1 MIKKLICAAALLM
14 VAGLQHTRA
23 QYVYGTTG
31 LLHAPS
37 ADMQRDKTFLCGFS
51 YLQVA
56 ATPKHWNYDTWN
68 YYINITLFPWLEVG
82 YTCTL
87 HKIGLPQYGYS
98 YKFRNQDRQFSAR
111 LRVWKEGWWKEWT
124 PQGAGGA
131 DRGNRS
137 PVWNGKRT
145 GQVGKERKDGERQY
159 AGRIR
164 EGEGIFHPVVVTK
177 PEDYGR
183 TAGFDRH

>member
-111 LRVWKEGWWKEWT
+111 LRVWKEGWWK
-124 PQGAGGA
+124 
-131 DRGNRS
+131 
-137 PVWNGKRT
+137 
-145 GQVGKERKDGERQY
+145 
-159 AGRIR
+159 
-164 EGEGIFHPVVVTK
+164 
-177 PEDYGR
+177 
-183 TAGFDRH
+183 

>member
-1 MIKKLICAAALLM
+1 MARNDGLRDYQQEMKLRLFEGTNAYRHGKDTS
-14 VAGLQHTRA
+14 AG
-23 QYVYGTTG
+23 
-31 LLHAPS
+31 
-37 ADMQRDKTFLCGFS
+37 CGG
-51 YLQVA
+51 
-56 ATPKHWNYDTWN
+56 
-68 YYINITLFPWLEVG
+68 E
-82 YTCTL
+82 
-87 HKIGLPQYGYS
+87 
-98 YKFRNQDRQFSAR
+98 
-111 LRVWKEGWWKEWT
+111 RVSLWWRCRYAGVDSGT